1 MLKTTKKTSHWGNGM
16 FLIVKKYNFYL
27 ITNCFTKFTSFPLAL
42 SR

>member
-1 MLKTTKKTSHWGNGM
+1 MLKTIKKNIPLGKWDV
-16 FLIVKKYNFYL
+16 LIVKKYNFYL

>member
-1 MLKTTKKTSHWGNGM
+1 MLKTIKKTSHWENGM
-16 FLIVKKYNFYL
+16 FLTVKKYDFYL